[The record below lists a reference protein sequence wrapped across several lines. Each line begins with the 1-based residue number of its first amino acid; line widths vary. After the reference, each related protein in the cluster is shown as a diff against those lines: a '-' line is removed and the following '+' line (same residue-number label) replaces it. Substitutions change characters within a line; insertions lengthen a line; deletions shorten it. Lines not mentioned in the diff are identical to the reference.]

1 MFVEQRL
8 YTCAPGNTGEF
19 LRMYVEE
26 GRAPQ
31 TRHQGQPIGYY
42 VSEIGPLN
50 QITTLWAYASLDD
63 RVERRRALFEDPGW
77 NVLSGQG
84 APAADDPGNPHSRAG
99 AVLQGTARGDRR
111 AREDAMIAGRDL
123 LDLLARC
130 SRCAAVALSL
140 WPHAAAAQDA
150 YPSKPI
156 KLVVPLAAGGGID
169 FTARTTAQKLSEVLG
184 QQVVVE
190 NQGGAG
196 GTLGV
201 NAVVRA
207 APDGYTLLYHSVT
220 GVVSAVVGKDLPY
233 DWLKDLAP
241 VSLVTR
247 FAPVLIINPS
257 LPAKDLKEFIALAK
271 ANPGKFSYGSSGA
284 GTGIHL
290 ASELFKA
297 AAGVDI
303 VHVPYRGNAGVMP
316 DLLAGRI
323 AMLIDGVP
331 PQVKN
336 IESGVV
342 RALAVTTRT
351 RAAALPNV
359 PTMIEQGVDYEVPYW
374 TAIYAPAATP
384 KPIID
389 KLAAEIA
396 KTMRDP
402 GVVGRLKDAGTEAV
416 GSTPQEL
423 DVFNRDQFALYRRI
437 VQDPRL
443 QLNLRIDYSSEC
455 PRVVPAKAGRRPA
468 IAAGG
473 QAHRWR
479 SSRAALAPQDD
490 GR

>member
-1 MFVEQRL
+1 MILARRL
-8 YTCAPGNTGEF
+8 VLALACAALG
-19 LRMYVEE
+19 L
-26 GRAPQ
+26 
-31 TRHQGQPIGYY
+31 
-42 VSEIGPLN
+42 
-50 QITTLWAYASLDD
+50 SLS
-63 RVERRRALFEDPGW
+63 R
-77 NVLSGQG
+77 G
-84 APAADDPGNPHSRAG
+84 APA
-99 AVLQGTARGDRR
+99 
-111 AREDAMIAGRDL
+111 
-123 LDLLARC
+123 
-130 SRCAAVALSL
+130 
-140 WPHAAAAQDA
+140 QDG

-156 KLVVPLAAGGGID
+156 KLIVPLAAGGGID

-220 GVVSAVVGKDLPY
+220 GVVSAAVGKDLPY
-233 DWLKDLAP
+233 DWLRDLAP

-284 GTGIHL
+284 GTAIHL
-290 ASELFKA
+290 ASELFKS

-331 PQVKN
+331 PQVRN

-351 RAAALPNV
+351 RTAALPDV
-359 PTMIEQGVDYEVPYW
+359 PTMIEQGIDYEVPYW

-389 KLAAEIA
+389 KLAADIA
-396 KTMRDP
+396 RTMKDA
-402 GVVGRLKDAGTEAV
+402 GVISRLSNAGTEAV
-416 GSTPQEL
+416 GSSAQEL
-423 DVFNRDQFALYRRI
+423 DAFNRDQLALYRRI
-437 VQDPRL
+437 VQDPKL
-443 QLNLRIDYSSEC
+443 QLNL
-455 PRVVPAKAGRRPA
+455 
-468 IAAGG
+468 
-473 QAHRWR
+473 Q
-479 SSRAALAPQDD
+479 
-490 GR
+490 

>member
-1 MFVEQRL
+1 MITE
-8 YTCAPGNTGEF
+8 
-19 LRMYVEE
+19 
-26 GRAPQ
+26 RA
-31 TRHQGQPIGYY
+31 TRF
-42 VSEIGPLN
+42 
-50 QITTLWAYASLDD
+50 SL
-63 RVERRRALFEDPGW
+63 L
-77 NVLSGQG
+77 
-84 APAADDPGNPHSRAG
+84 
-99 AVLQGTARGDRR
+99 
-111 AREDAMIAGRDL
+111 
-123 LDLLARC
+123 LLA
-130 SRCAAVALSL
+130 CAALALSL
-140 WPHAAAAQDA
+140 QSHAAAAQDA
-150 YPSKPI
+150 YPTKPI

-336 IESGVV
+336 IEAGLV

-351 RAAALPNV
+351 RTAALPNV

-389 KLAAEIA
+389 KLAADIA

-402 GVVGRLKDAGTEAV
+402 AVVGRLKDAGTEAV

-423 DVFNRDQFALYRRI
+423 DAFNRDQFELYRRI

-443 QLNLRIDYSSEC
+443 QLNLR
-455 PRVVPAKAGRRPA
+455 
-468 IAAGG
+468 
-473 QAHRWR
+473 
-479 SSRAALAPQDD
+479 
-490 GR
+490 